1 MDLKELIKNRRSA
14 NNFIEGIPI
23 TQNDLN
29 PIFEDVKFAPSAFN
43 LQHTEY
49 IAVLDKD
56 LKDKVYEA
64 AYKQYKVKSAS
75 AVILVTADRLAYKQT
90 ERIHQGMLSLGML
103 TEFELTEMIEDNTH
117 FYEGRGE
124 AFQKEDAIRN
134 ASLSAML
141 FMLAAKNHGWDT
153 CPMIGFDQEKIR
165 NLLDI
170 PSTHEIVLMITIGY
184 EKMSNRRL
192 RGYRKP
198 VDEFVKIY

>member
-141 FMLAAKNHGWDT
+141 FILAAKNHGWDT

-170 PSTHEIVLMITIGY
+170 PSTHEIVLMITIGH

>member
-56 LKDKVYEA
+56 LKDKVYET

-170 PSTHEIVLMITIGY
+170 PSTHEIVLMITIGH

>member
-29 PIFEDVKFAPSAFN
+29 SIFEDVKFAPSAFN

-170 PSTHEIVLMITIGY
+170 PSTHEIVLMITIGH

>member
-153 CPMIGFDQEKIR
+153 CPMIGFDQEKLR

-170 PSTHEIVLMITIGY
+170 PSTHEIVLMITIGH

>member
-170 PSTHEIVLMITIGY
+170 PSTHEIVLMITIGH

>member
-29 PIFEDVKFAPSAFN
+29 PIFEDVKYAPSAFN

-170 PSTHEIVLMITIGY
+170 PSTHEIVLMITIGH